1 MKRTRERKRERE
13 KWLDNVDEAVKLRKR
28 EKVEFG
34 LKIERGISK
43 MYIVDKR

>member
-1 MKRTRERKRERE
+1 MKRTRERERE